1 MWPRGNAEQQLTIL
15 NDRISKVEVAIL
27 EAYANREQAN
37 LAICKQRL
45 DELNDE
51 LDRLVPPPRPPV
63 D

>member
-1 MWPRGNAEQQLTIL
+1 MGPRGDAEQQLAIL
-15 NDRISKVEVAIL
+15 NDRISKVEVALL

-51 LDRLVPPPRPPV
+51 MDLLVPPQRPPV